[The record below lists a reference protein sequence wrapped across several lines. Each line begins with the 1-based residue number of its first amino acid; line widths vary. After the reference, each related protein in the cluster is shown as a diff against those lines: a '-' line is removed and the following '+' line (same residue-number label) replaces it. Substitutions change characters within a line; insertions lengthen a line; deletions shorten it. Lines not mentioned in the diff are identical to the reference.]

1 MGIDIRHI
9 RQIEALA
16 RHKNFARAAKELHMT
31 QPGLSRAIKSL
42 ENALEVQLFD
52 RNSREITP
60 TVFGAHIIEFGLPML
75 KDTCRLESDLKALKG
90 GDEGELRIG
99 LGPIPADIFMGKVIG
114 QITQKH
120 PSLHFKVV
128 VDSPLVLIEKLKTR
142 EIDVMVGDLRQFG
155 DDLSNLAITD
165 LPQHE
170 IAYVCKYDHPLAGL
184 ELVNLEDILNF
195 PIATPH
201 IPDVIYKLI
210 SKVSKMPVSK
220 LTAFKK
226 GTIECNYFKL
236 LIDVVLT
243 SEAIGCGLFP
253 IFQDYIERKKLIQL
267 PLYFPAISSDYKFVT
282 LANYVISPA
291 VLILKKNL
299 MSVLDIPFET
309 DDIS

>member
-42 ENALEVQLFD
+42 ESALEVQLFD
-52 RNSREITP
+52 RNNREITP

-99 LGPIPADIFMGKVIG
+99 LGPIPADIFMGKVLG

-120 PSLHFKVV
+120 PNLHFKVI
-128 VDSPLVLIEKLKTR
+128 VDSPLTLFEKLKSR
-142 EIDVMVGDLRQFG
+142 EIDVMVGDLRQF

-165 LPQHE
+165 LPQHD
-170 IAYVCKYDHPLAGL
+170 IAYVCKYDHPLAGFT
-184 ELVNLEDILNF
+184 EVSLEDIFNY

-210 SKVSKMPVSK
+210 SKVSQMPVSK
-220 LTAFKK
+220 LTAFKR

-243 SEAIGCGLFP
+243 SEAIGCGVYP
-253 IFQDYIERKKLIQL
+253 IFQDYIEREKLVQL
-267 PLYFPAISSDYKFVT
+267 PLYYPAIASEYKFVT

-291 VLILKKNL
+291 VLILKSNL
-299 MSVLDIPFET
+299 MSVLDISFET
-309 DDIS
+309 